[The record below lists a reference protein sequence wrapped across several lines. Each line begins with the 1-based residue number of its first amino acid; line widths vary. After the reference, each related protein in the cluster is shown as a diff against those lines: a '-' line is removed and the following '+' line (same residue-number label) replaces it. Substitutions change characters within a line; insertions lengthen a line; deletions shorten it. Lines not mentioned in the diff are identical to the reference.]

1 MIAVSDEQ
9 SVVPMQFIDDETGP
23 AWQKLYED
31 GWLYPTSWEAGL
43 QLPRCD
49 RPLRDFE
56 QIVLRGLDDLAPFG
70 ATAEELARKTAL
82 ASDFVLSRLRKL
94 ESDRRVHEQAHVG
107 GTIWRILPD
116 GQAAL
121 GDNGIDRQDAC
132 PTVRLEGDEG
142 GGRGE

>member
-1 MIAVSDEQ
+1 MAMSAERSIPELDEAAR
-9 SVVPMQFIDDETGP
+9 GP
-23 AWQKLYED
+23 AWMRDIEPLGD
-31 GWLYPTSWEAGL
+31 RTSWQAHL
-43 QLPRCD
+43 RLPPCERPMDDFD
-49 RPLRDFE
+49 R
-56 QIVLRGLDDLAPFG
+56 IVLRGLDDVAPFG

-142 GGRGE
+142 GGRAA